1 MVIAFENLSGGMGT
15 AAFLAFLM
23 SLTQQRFTATQFAM
37 LSAFAS
43 IGRVWVGPLAGVL
56 AESIGWP
63 IFFIVSTVVAVPALV
78 LLWAMRDSVRRLEVI
93 PGAPVDD

>member
-1 MVIAFENLSGGMGT
+1 
-15 AAFLAFLM
+15 
-23 SLTQQRFTATQFAM
+23 

-63 IFFIVSTVVAVPALV
+63 TFFIVSTVLAAPALV
-78 LLWAMRDSVRRLEVI
+78 LLWWLRESVRGLDAVKPTGET
-93 PGAPVDD
+93 D